1 MPQFSYCYSAAHVI
15 LSSFE
20 VQLQLLLQILI
31 TLLSCW
37 YQLHREIFKE
47 CTTSWACDSGR
58 ESPTQSL
65 LLMIYGKC
73 TSLHFTSLHFTS
85 LHFSLFH
92 FTLSHA
98 LITFF
103 LLSQMGISP
112 AAWSA
117 IWYLCCQLQRAWVSA
132 GVQASSRS
140 VILCVLG
147 LGENRIE

>member
-1 MPQFSYCYSAAHVI
+1 MQQFLYCYSAAYVI

-37 YQLHREIFKE
+37 YQLHRETFKE

-73 TSLHFTSLHFTS
+73 TSLHFTSLHFISLYFTS
-85 LHFSLFH
+85 LYLMRLLHFSYYH
-92 FTLSHA
+92 RWEYPQQPDPLSDTYVA
-98 LITFF
+98 NYNAP
-103 LLSQMGISP
+103 G
-112 AAWSA
+112 
-117 IWYLCCQLQRAWVSA
+117 CQQVCKLPPGQSF
-132 GVQASSRS
+132 
-140 VILCVLG
+140 CVY
-147 LGENRIE
+147 

>member
-37 YQLHREIFKE
+37 YQLHRETFKE

-73 TSLHFTSLHFTS
+73 TSLHFTSFLFIS
-85 LHFSLFH
+85 LHFISCAYYIFLTITDGNIPSSLIRCLILMLPTTTRPDVSRCASFLQVSH
-92 FTLSHA
+92 FVC
-98 LITFF
+98 I
-103 LLSQMGISP
+103 
-112 AAWSA
+112 
-117 IWYLCCQLQRAWVSA
+117 
-132 GVQASSRS
+132 
-140 VILCVLG
+140 
-147 LGENRIE
+147 RIRRK